1 VNFRGRL
8 KPSSPL
14 LLPSFVR
21 VKPSTLSLVAVIGC
35 LAAMGVGRAA
45 AAQPAPFGSS
55 DDPLEVPPP
64 VFGRPP
70 GLVGAYVGPAFI
82 GSEWTL
88 GVAAEASG
96 RRGPVHAAVDY
107 TLHVD
112 EDGFYDP
119 EVDELIDIARA
130 VRYLRLEPAVGRP
143 LYVRAGP
150 LRRVELSSGQLVRG
164 FGTWA
169 AHDERAP
176 GLELAAA
183 VGPVDVVGFVEDVRL
198 GGVAGVQVQVS
209 PLRRAADDRLRTVRV
224 AVAAVHDA
232 GPAADSSTTA
242 VQVDARGD
250 LARLGGIALTPWA
263 SYARFLNYGQSLGVG
278 ADVGSSDLVGTAR
291 VRFRLGL
298 FASSDEFVPGYFS
311 PLYAV
316 ANVHDRVIEADG
328 FYDADTTSTPLA
340 GIPLGE
346 ASAGLDVVA
355 ELRIL
360 AFGQFEVF
368 QHIRRHI
375 GAGGQ
380 SAYAARVAYRPRD
393 PAGVRLDLMFE
404 RQGFKRVLGLFGDLR
419 DLNALVLDLD
429 APLPFFGL
437 RLSLRSRYGYERLP
451 DAADGGRRFLVQRRF
466 EPLVGL
472 RWAW

>member
-1 VNFRGRL
+1 VIVLTIGAASGRL
-8 KPSSPL
+8 
-14 LLPSFVR
+14 
-21 VKPSTLSLVAVIGC
+21 C
-35 LAAMGVGRAA
+35 
-45 AAQPAPFGSS
+45 AQPVPFGSS
-55 DDPLEVPPP
+55 DDPMEIPPP

-70 GLVGAYVGPAFI
+70 ATIGVYAGPAYL

-88 GVAAEASG
+88 GIAAEATG
-96 RRGPVHAAVDY
+96 RRGPVHGALDY
-107 TLHVD
+107 TVHVD
-112 EDGFYDP
+112 EDGLYDP
-119 EVDELIDIARA
+119 AVDEVIDMARA

-143 LYVRAGP
+143 IYVRAGP
-150 LRRVELSSGQLVRG
+150 LRRIELSTGQLVRG

-169 AHDERAP
+169 AQDERAP
-176 GLELAAA
+176 GVEMSAAL
-183 VGPVDVVGFVEDVRL
+183 GPADLVGFLEDVRL
-198 GGVAGVQVQVS
+198 GGVVGAQVS
-209 PLRRAADDRLRTVRV
+209 LAPLAGSSDDRLRTVRL

-232 GPAADSSTTA
+232 GPPTDSSTTA
-242 VQVDARGD
+242 LQIDARGD
-250 LARLGGIALTPWA
+250 LARIGGIALTPWA
-263 SYARFLNYGQSLGVG
+263 SYARFLHYGQSLGAG
-278 ADVGSSDLVGTAR
+278 ADIGSSDLVGTAR
-291 VRFRLGL
+291 VRLRLGF
-298 FASSDEFVPGYFS
+298 FASSDEFIPGYFS

-328 FYDADTTSTPLA
+328 FYDADTTSSPLA
-340 GIPLGE
+340 GIPLGQ

-404 RQGFKRVLGLFGDLR
+404 RQGFKRALGLFGDLR
-419 DLNALVLDLD
+419 DLNALILDLD
-429 APLPFFGL
+429 APLPVLGL

-451 DAADGGRRFLVQRRF
+451 DAAAGGRRFLVQRRF
-466 EPLVGL
+466 EPLVGI
-472 RWAW
+472 RMAW

>member
-1 VNFRGRL
+1 
-8 KPSSPL
+8 
-14 LLPSFVR
+14 
-21 VKPSTLSLVAVIGC
+21 
-35 LAAMGVGRAA
+35 
-45 AAQPAPFGSS
+45 
-55 DDPLEVPPP
+55 
-64 VFGRPP
+64 
-70 GLVGAYVGPAFI
+70 
-82 GSEWTL
+82 
-88 GVAAEASG
+88 
-96 RRGPVHAAVDY
+96 VHAALDY
-107 TLHVD
+107 TWHID
-112 EDGFYDP
+112 EDGLYDP
-119 EVDELIDIARA
+119 AVDEVIDIARA
-130 VRYLRLEPAVGRP
+130 VRYLRIEPAVGRP

-150 LRRVELSSGQLVRG
+150 VRRVELSTGHLVRG

-176 GLELAAA
+176 GLELSAAA
-183 VGPVDVVGFVEDVRL
+183 GPVDVLGFIEDVRM
-198 GGVAGVQVQVS
+198 GGVAGAQVS
-209 PLRRAADDRLRTVRV
+209 LAPLAGAADERLRTVRL
-224 AVAAVHDA
+224 AVSGVHDA
-232 GPAADSSTTA
+232 GPPADSSTTA
-242 VQVDARGD
+242 LQVDARGD
-250 LARLGGIALTPWA
+250 LARLGGIALTPWV
-263 SYARFLNYGQSLGVG
+263 SYARFLHYGQSLGAG

-291 VRFRLGL
+291 VRLRLGL
-298 FASSDEFVPGYFS
+298 FASTDEFIPGYFS

-328 FYDADTTSTPLA
+328 YYDADTTSSPLA
-340 GIPLGE
+340 GIALGE
-346 ASAGLDVVA
+346 ASAGVDVVA

-419 DLNALVLDLD
+419 DLNALILDLD